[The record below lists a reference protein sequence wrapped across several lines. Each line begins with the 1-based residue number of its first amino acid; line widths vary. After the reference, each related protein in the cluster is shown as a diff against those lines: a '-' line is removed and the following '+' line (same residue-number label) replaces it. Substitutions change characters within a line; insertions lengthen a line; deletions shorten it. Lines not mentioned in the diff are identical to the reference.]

1 MIKVE
6 YSKDLEKAKIAN
18 IGIGIDGKKIVRL
31 YEHSNEEN
39 YKVGHI
45 TKGTETTNK
54 LMRGRQCLVELT
66 FYHNESIDSLIKVL
80 QDIKNAD
87 FIDKESDPETYKNC
101 KEVLEEK
108 NNLVLHAERELNK
121 LVEIC
126 KKENEDTELQEIMNK
141 DILDVVEIFS
151 NQGHSG
157 FSASYA
163 INMIN
168 KLLKY
173 EPITALTGE
182 DAEWT
187 KLDYTDE
194 VCYQNKRCSRVFK
207 DANGQ
212 AYDIEGKIFSDN
224 GGKSWYTSRDS
235 RVNIEFPYVPHTEKI
250 MVNNKLSDDK

>member
-39 YKVGHI
+39 YKVGHV
-45 TKGTETTNK
+45 TKGTETTDK

-101 KEVLEEK
+101 KEILEEK
-108 NNLVLHAERELNK
+108 NNLVLHAERELDILLNNC
-121 LVEIC
+121 EDEEG
-126 KKENEDTELQEIMNK
+126 KEMQTHINK
-141 DILDVVEIFS
+141 DILEIVETFS

-163 INMIN
+163 IGMIQ
-168 KLLKY
+168 KLLNY
-173 EPITALTGE
+173 EPITPLTGA
-182 DAEWT
+182 DDEWT
-187 KLDYTDE
+187 KLDYNNDTK
-194 VCYQNKRCSRVFK
+194 YQNKRCSRVFK

-212 AYDIEGKIFSDN
+212 AYDIEGKIFSDD
-224 GGKSWYTSRDS
+224 GGKSWYQSKDS
-235 RVNIEFPYVPHTEKI
+235 RVYIKFPYRPHTEKI
-250 MVNNKLSDDK
+250 ILETKEE